1 MEPTHC
7 APFPGSTRV
16 LKLGKSGFRRCSGK
30 LHPPDVGVTRG
41 HPSTTPLGCES
52 LALASCYSGS
62 CVVGQRLERNG
73 TAPPSG
79 HGCASRSS
87 LRAGS
92 AKELHSKGDIIFGKN
107 NCRLSQE
114 QRYPSSPGSA
124 ACSSGK
130 SLLTFPFQIW
140 RFCWTSYNSV
150 STWDSLCL

>member
-1 MEPTHC
+1 MGPTHC

-52 LALASCYSGS
+52 LALASCYSDS
-62 CVVGQRLERNG
+62 CIVGQRLERNG

-87 LRAGS
+87 LRAGF
-92 AKELHSKGDIIFGKN
+92 AKELHSKGDIIFWKKQ
-107 NCRLSQE
+107 LSSE
-114 QRYPSSPGSA
+114 PGATLSLKPWL
-124 ACSSGK
+124 SG
-130 SLLTFPFQIW
+130 LLLWEVLVDVP
-140 RFCWTSYNSV
+140 
-150 STWDSLCL
+150 DSDLAILLDFL

>member
-52 LALASCYSGS
+52 PALASCCS

-87 LRAGS
+87 LRAGF
-92 AKELHSKGDIIFGKN
+92 AKELPPLTRRHHFWKKQ
-107 NCRLSQE
+107 LSSE
-114 QRYPSSPGSA
+114 PGATLSLKPWL
-124 ACSSGK
+124 SGLFLWEVLVDAPD
-130 SLLTFPFQIW
+130 SDLAILLDF
-140 RFCWTSYNSV
+140 
-150 STWDSLCL
+150 L